1 MHHTSP
7 GTGIFLLILS
17 TAVSL
22 CVTAGCRNKDAAKG
36 DYSGPMQVWTVHGV
50 QVHDQMTLDEVSTSM
65 GASLE
70 EVVTIRSKH
79 PLLGK
84 GSTYIHSCRGHAFY
98 FFKKDATPSDTATQQ
113 KILTHIAIGEG
124 AGDKELKPTG
134 GWLHQDPKQ
143 GSPAPG

>member
-1 MHHTSP
+1 MHRTSP

-50 QVHDQMTLDEVSTSM
+50 EVHDQMTLSEISTSM

-70 EVVTIRSKH
+70 EVITLS
-79 PLLGK
+79 L
-84 GSTYIHSCRGHAFY
+84 IH
-98 FFKKDATPSDTATQQ
+98 
-113 KILTHIAIGEG
+113 I
-124 AGDKELKPTG
+124 
-134 GWLHQDPKQ
+134 
-143 GSPAPG
+143 